1 MLFKVLSMNK
11 NNLNEAVC
19 DLFSDYVLNLTPHH
33 ALTRSAYMNLNRT
46 MAVQRWSRLPMF
58 PTHPLKNTQA
68 ILLI

>member
-46 MAVQRWSRLPMF
+46 MVV
-58 PTHPLKNTQA
+58 
-68 ILLI
+68 